1 MMTLGLIIGLALP
14 NGTLTPGAAIRG
26 VSAAQ
31 VCSRGYARRARHRY
45 DREWRRL
52 AAAVRCEYNV
62 RGPGYRIDHLVP
74 IEVGG
79 APFDIRNLWPQPVAE
94 SRIKDEIENSA
105 HERICA
111 GTVRIE
117 DAQRAFERN
126 WTTAR

>member
-1 MMTLGLIIGLALP
+1 MTTLGLIIGLALP
-14 NGTLTPGAAIRG
+14 DRALTPGVVVRG
-26 VSAAQ
+26 ITAAQ
-31 VCSRGYARRARHRY
+31 VCSHGYARRARHRY

-52 AAAVRCEYNV
+52 AAAVRREYGI

-79 APFDIRNLWPQPVAE
+79 APFNIRNLWPEPIAE
-94 SRIKDEIENSA
+94 SRLKDEVENAA
-105 HERICA
+105 HARVCA
-111 GTVRIE
+111 GTQRIE